1 MLPIPDGRRWQLRP
15 TRPPSGLRRLAAA
28 LTIAAAIGRALVN
41 LAAADEPVAR
51 VHLPVALRGIRMA
64 DLPGMPTEVPP
75 TATATALPPT
85 DSPTPPPPTATP
97 TTTAT
102 APPTAPP
109 QKPLP
114 AALVEA
120 NRHRALA
127 GLQPVTENPV
137 WSRGGELHAR
147 YMVKNDEVGHSED
160 PTRPFYSDEG
170 LAAARNG
177 NVFVSSMEGTDSR
190 VPVNFW
196 MTGTFH
202 MVAVLDPELTAS
214 GFGEYREAGT
224 GWAYGATLEVG
235 RGRTVL
241 PEGFRFPL
249 RYPEEGATL
258 PNLSFGGNEFPDPL
272 TSCPGYKAP
281 TGAPILLMIGA
292 GDRKPAVS
300 FSALVDGEGGQYPHC
315 LLDETRYVNP
325 DSGTQRTGRVVLD
338 SRDAIV
344 LLPRAPLKA
353 GLQYRVTF
361 IESGTTHSW
370 SFRTAGGLLAQPA
383 WRRLERAGLAL
394 MGGR

>member
-1 MLPIPDGRRWQLRP
+1 MLPIPHDRRSPAHPSRRQ
-15 TRPPSGLRRLAAA
+15 SGLRRLTAA
-28 LTIAAAIGRALVN
+28 LALSSALLGALVGP
-41 LAAADEPVAR
+41 AAADEPVAR
-51 VHLPVALRGIRMA
+51 IHLPLALRGIRMA
-64 DLPGMPTEVPP
+64 DLPGMPTPVPP
-75 TATATALPPT
+75 TATATPLPPT
-85 DSPTPPPPTATP
+85 ETPTPPPPTATP
-97 TTTAT
+97 TATAT
-102 APPTAPP
+102 APPSATPL
-109 QKPLP
+109 KPLP

-127 GLQPVTENPV
+127 GLGPVTENEV

-160 PTRPFYSDEG
+160 PTKPFYSAEG
-170 LAAARNG
+170 LDAAKNG
-177 NVFVSSMEGTDSR
+177 NVFVSSMASTDSR

-202 MVAVLDPELTAS
+202 MVAVLDPELTVS
-214 GFGEYREAGT
+214 GFGEYREAGS

-235 RGRTVL
+235 RGRKKL
-241 PEGFRFPL
+241 PDGFRFPV
-249 RYPEEGATL
+249 RYPEEGETL

-281 TGAPILLMIGA
+281 TGAPIVLMIGA

-300 FSALVDGEGGQYPHC
+300 FSALVDGEGSQYPHC

-325 DSGTQRTGRVVLD
+325 NSGTQSTGRVVLD

-353 GLQYRVTF
+353 GLQYRVT
-361 IESGTTHSW
+361 IVEGGTTHSW
-370 SFRTAGGLLAQPA
+370 SFRTAGGLLAQSA

-394 MGGR
+394 MGGG